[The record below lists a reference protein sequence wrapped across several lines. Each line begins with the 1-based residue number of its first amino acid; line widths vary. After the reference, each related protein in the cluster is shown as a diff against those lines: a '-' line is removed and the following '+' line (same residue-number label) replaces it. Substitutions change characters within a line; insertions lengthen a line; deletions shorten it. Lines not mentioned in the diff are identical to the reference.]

1 MKTIL
6 KIITS
11 LIVIVALIALA
22 IFLYGTYGMEDITLK
37 QADGKEV
44 KQVKINSVIDK
55 IKMDTYS
62 LQLKKVDNK
71 ENITINNDIEI
82 KNDTT
87 TIIIDLNNKDYCSYQ
102 TPNYK
107 AISKMPKGLYE
118 WAEIRSSLLEEN

>member
-1 MKTIL
+1 MKTIS

-11 LIVIVALIALA
+11 LIIIVAIIAIS

-37 QADGKEV
+37 QSDGKEV

-107 AISKMPKGLYE
+107 AISKIPKGLYE
-118 WAEIRSSLLEEN
+118 WAKDRSSVLEGK